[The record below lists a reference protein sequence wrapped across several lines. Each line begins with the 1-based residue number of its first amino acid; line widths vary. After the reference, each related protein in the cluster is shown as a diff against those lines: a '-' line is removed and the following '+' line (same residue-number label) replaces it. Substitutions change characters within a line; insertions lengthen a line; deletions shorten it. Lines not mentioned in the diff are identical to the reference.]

1 MKTKILLSAI
11 IVSTILAAGII
22 TTTANAQTSE
32 EEHQADTFV
41 VRDTVTQLLGSKSLG
56 AGDYLHLYDTTP
68 YMIMNGHVAGVLPC
82 DKTAK
87 TPLQVLVGKAPD
99 LKAADMEYI
108 KELSKPGQYCLYH
121 VDLDSDEMIVTDVAI
136 SNPTSKPVRFPASST
151 VTVGIN
157 EIMPMEEESGH

>member
-1 MKTKILLSAI
+1 MKTKILLSATAVLMI
-11 IVSTILAAGII
+11 FAAGVVV
-22 TTTANAQTSE
+22 TSVNAQTE
-32 EEHQADTFV
+32 EGHQSDTFV
-41 VRDTVTQLLGSKSLG
+41 VRDTVTELLGGKAIPG
-56 AGDYLHLYDTTP
+56 GDYIHLYDTTP
-68 YMIMNGHVAGVLPC
+68 YMIMNGHVAAKFPC
-82 DKTAK
+82 DKSAE
-87 TPLQVLVGKAPD
+87 TPLKIMIGKAPD

-136 SNPTSKPVRFPASST
+136 SNPTSKPIRFPTSST